1 MNVNTCIIGGRLT
14 RDPEM
19 AYTPQGTA
27 VTDITVAVN
36 DTWTDKATGQKKEQA
51 TFVAVKA
58 WGKTAEFVAEQ
69 FRKGSE
75 ILVEGRITQ
84 ETWETPEG
92 KKREKTRV
100 RADRVHIIE
109 WRTEKDGQPRG
120 GKGKEPLVVPDEPS
134 TEGDFYARS

>member
-1 MNVNTCIIGGRLT
+1 MNVNKSFVAGRLT

-27 VTDITVAVN
+27 VTDFTVAVN
-36 DTWTDKATGQKKEQA
+36 DSWTDKATGQKREQA
-51 TFVAVKA
+51 TFIAVKA

-75 ILVEGRITQ
+75 IFVEGRITQ
-84 ETWETPEG
+84 ETWEDKDG

-100 RADRVHIIE
+100 RADAVQIIE
-109 WRTEKDGQPRG
+109 WLTKKDGQLNG
-120 GKGKEPLVVPDEPS
+120 GGKEPLVVPDEPA
-134 TEGDFYARS
+134 TEGDF

>member
-1 MNVNTCIIGGRLT
+1 MNVNRCFVGGRLT

-36 DTWTDKATGQKKEQA
+36 KDWVDKATGQKKEQA
-51 TFVAVKA
+51 TFIAVKA

-75 ILVEGRITQ
+75 ILVEGEITQ
-84 ETWETPEG
+84 EMWETPEG

-109 WRTEKDGQPRG
+109 WRDKKDGQPG
-120 GKGKEPLVVPDEPS
+120 GKGKEPLVVPDEPAA
-134 TEGDFYARS
+134 TEGDF